1 MTERLYDIFLR
12 SAGVATDSR
21 ELKVGAMFFAL
32 RGAAFDGNRFAASAL
47 MNGASCAI
55 VDDPQAAVAN
65 DERYIVVDDALTE
78 LQNLAAH
85 HRQMLGIPI
94 LAITGSNGKTTTKE
108 LVARV
113 LGMKFDVFSTRG
125 NLNNHI
131 GVPLTLLAM
140 SSETQFG
147 VVEMGASAVGEIAAL
162 CRIAAPD
169 FGIITNIGRAH
180 LEGFGSA
187 EGVRRGKGELYDW
200 LAAHGGTAFVPT
212 DDAVL
217 MEMACERTGLRTADY
232 STAFAEGIHNP
243 LTGDYNMRNI
253 AAAVAIGRYFG
264 VAAQDVRRAI
274 ESYSPDNHRS
284 QLVETKRNTLV
295 LDCYN
300 ANPSSM
306 FEAVSDFAATPPS
319 RDAREKAVMLGDMME
334 LGEYSAAEH
343 GRILALL
350 GEVGIEDI
358 YLVGTHFTQAVRDL
372 PEMPDER
379 IRTFSATDELAA
391 YLRHSPLADR
401 RILIKGSRSLRL
413 ETLVDL
419 L

>member
-1 MTERLYDIFLR
+1 MTERLCDIFLR

-21 ELKVGAMFFAL
+21 ELKPGAMFFAL

-47 MNGASCAI
+47 ANGASCAV
-55 VDDPQAAVAN
+55 VDDPQVAVAN
-65 DERYIVVDDALTE
+65 DERYVVVDDVLAA

-85 HRQMLGIPI
+85 HRQRLGIPV

-113 LGMKFDVFSTRG
+113 LGMRFDVFSTCG

-140 SSETQFG
+140 SGETQFG
-147 VVEMGASAVGEIAAL
+147 VVEMGASAVGEIAVL

-169 FGIITNIGRAH
+169 FGIITNIGLAH

-217 MEMACERTGLRTADY
+217 AEMARERTGLRVSDY
-232 STAFAEGIHNP
+232 STAFAEGIMNP
-243 LTGDYNMRNI
+243 LTGDYNVRNI
-253 AAAVAIGRYFG
+253 ATAAAVGRYFG
-264 VAAQDVRRAI
+264 VLKEDVRRAI

-284 QLVETKRNTLV
+284 QLVDTDRNTLV

-306 FEAVSDFAATPPS
+306 FEAVTSFAATPSAP
-319 RDAREKAVMLGDMME
+319 DAREKTVILGDMME
-334 LGEYSAAEH
+334 LGEYSVVEH
-343 GRILALL
+343 GKILALL
-350 GEVGIEDI
+350 AELSIEDI
-358 YLVGTHFTQAVRDL
+358 YLVGAHFTEALRNL
-372 PEMPDER
+372 PETPDER
-379 IRTFSATDELAA
+379 IRTFLATDELAA
-391 YLRHSPLADR
+391 YLRANPLADR

-413 ETLVDL
+413 ETLVEL